1 MTGERRRFLPDVEGL
16 MNGIIA
22 AHNDLYHGGEPC
34 PDDDDFEC
42 QARVRA
48 STCTCDTI
56 NEPGFP
62 HRPWCGLNHKHPGP
76 DCVGL
81 CEPAEGT

>member
-1 MTGERRRFLPDVEGL
+1 VTDIKAADLPEESVV
-16 MNGIIA
+16 A
-22 AHNDLYHGGEPC
+22 
-34 PDDDDFEC
+34 
-42 QARVRA
+42 
-48 STCTCDTI
+48 TCTCDTI

-81 CEPAEGT
+81 CEPAEVT